1 MAISPPNYE
10 KKLYFILVNCM
21 GLTGMHL
28 YIFFINNSKM
38 FTCSIQ
44 RVFSPCLIYK
54 KIKVHAEI
62 EGESAVIFKE
72 GGPEVLQAF
81 CH

>member
-1 MAISPPNYE
+1 
-10 KKLYFILVNCM
+10 
-21 GLTGMHL
+21 
-28 YIFFINNSKM
+28 M